1 MLEEI
6 IGGLSAR
13 SGGECTVAVA
23 GAPGA
28 GKSSF
33 VRGVARALSLTLD
46 EEKMRAEGELGGA
59 GDLLLR
65 RAGAGREVPRHQHGT
80 GAGHVPLG
88 DAKPQGAART
98 AKFPFRAHLLL
109 VEGERKRAGDAAH
122 E

>member
-33 VRGVARALSLTLD
+33 VRGVARALSLSLD

-59 GDLLLR
+59 GGSLRLCVAEGNVPCTCAVLVAGNFAPRSGTPEEESARALLYRTLD
-65 RAGAGREVPRHQHGT
+65 AEIDKQIAKALKANGGA
-80 GAGHVPLG
+80 
-88 DAKPQGAART
+88 K
-98 AKFPFRAHLLL
+98 
-109 VEGERKRAGDAAH
+109 
-122 E
+122 